1 MNKLNFSLKRLVSS
15 GKLFAVFALIA
26 VALAFNSCMED
37 EVLDLT
43 KTDFESFELPVK
55 LAMPVAKGNILLK
68 EVVEKVDI
76 ADFELKTF
84 EDGLIYFEFFNK
96 INVGKIVDVEVP
108 NQTVSEKLIN
118 DGTVFPP
125 FITIQPND
133 SFTFEKDFNF
143 SIKVEGAE
151 IDKAVFESGKLKV
164 FAPNVISGAGS
175 EVLNQSLNVKIIDLS
190 YDNRVFEQTVNNN
203 QFGSEQIY
211 SVDEHILVASG
222 AAGNEY
228 IRATYAYTIKNS
240 SNNVV
245 IIPTPA
251 TLTFDFSMQ
260 DINPRYVTGYFG
272 NRVLFQGNSIVEL
285 SIINTS
291 YLEDSTIFFKD
302 PQIDITLYNPVVMPF
317 DVNIMQLRLI
327 NTEKTDTLDLDFDT
341 DKFEVDG
348 GTATFIDGNRQVEI
362 TPFVKEYAFDKDN
375 SNIEDVFGRVF
386 DEVCLH
392 YDIVSNPNGKDPL
405 KSNVIRFDSSE
416 IYIDSHAILPLWIKA
431 MNFTFEDTV
440 EFDFEAE
447 VIDGQDLDTVSI
459 DKLDSVKVI
468 LGIKN
473 TIPIELKGQ
482 VYIADASYNIID
494 SVFTNT
500 DGVILKGAIVNALG
514 ESTGPGETVIELM
527 VSPDK
532 LDLWRAGKYIMFNAE
547 AYTSQKEFVKV
558 YDSIGIEFYVGFEIS
573 GKADNALLESANN

>member
-37 EVLDLT
+37 EVIDLT

-55 LAMPVAKGNILLK
+55 IAMPVAKGNILLK

-151 IDKAVFESGKLKV
+151 IDKAVFESGMLKV
-164 FAPNVISGAGS
+164 FAPNVISGSGS
-175 EVLNQSLNVKIIDLS
+175 EFLNQSLNVKIIDLS
-190 YDNRVFEQTVNNN
+190 FDNRVFEQTVNNN

-245 IIPTPA
+245 TIPTPA

-317 DVNIMQLRLI
+317 DVNVMQLRLI

-348 GTATFIDGNRQVEI
+348 GTPTFIDGNRQVEI

-405 KSNVIRFDSSE
+405 KNNVIRFDSSE

-440 EFDFEAE
+440 AFDFEAE

-482 VYIADASYNIID
+482 VYMADAGYNIID

-500 DGVILKGAIVNALG
+500 DGVILKGAIVNAQG

>member
-1 MNKLNFSLKRLVSS
+1 MNKLNFSLKRLVLS
-15 GKLFAVFALIA
+15 GKLFAVFALIT
-26 VALAFNSCMED
+26 VALAFYSCMED

-43 KTDFESFELPVK
+43 KTDFETFNIPVNV
-55 LAMPVAKGNILLK
+55 AMPVAKGNILLK
-68 EVVEKVDI
+68 EIIKKVDLE
-76 ADFELKTF
+76 DFELKTF

-96 INVGKIVDVEVP
+96 INVGRIVDVEVP
-108 NQTVSEKLIN
+108 NQKVSEKLIN
-118 DGTVFPP
+118 DGTVYPP

-164 FAPNVISGAGS
+164 FAPNVISGPGS

-190 YDNRVFEQTVNNN
+190 FDNRVFEQTVDNN

-245 IIPTPA
+245 TIPTPA

-317 DVNIMQLRLI
+317 DVNVMQLRLI

-348 GTATFIDGNRQVEI
+348 GTPTFIDGNRQVEI

-375 SNIEDVFGRVF
+375 SNIDKVFGRVF

-392 YDIVSNPNGKDPL
+392 YNVVSNPNGKDPL
-405 KSNVIRFDSSE
+405 KNNVIRFDSSE

-431 MNFTFEDTV
+431 MNFTYEDTV
-440 EFDFEAE
+440 AFDFEAE

-459 DKLDSVKVI
+459 EKLDSVTVI

-482 VYIADASYNIID
+482 VYMADAGYNIID
-494 SVFTNT
+494 SVFINT
-500 DGVILKGAIVNALG
+500 DGVILKGAIVNAQG

-532 LDLWRAGKYIMFNAE
+532 LDLWRDCKFIMFNAE

-558 YDSIGIEFYVGFEIS
+558 YDSIGIEFYVGFVIS
-573 GKADNALLESANN
+573 GNVDNALLESGNN